1 MRRQPPAPAATQR
14 IHPASSEPTPKR
26 RSFYRPA
33 VVHTIILKSP
43 RADRTNAAATLR
55 GVEEPIQPEAAP
67 ASLPPRI
74 LALDVGRK
82 RIGLA
87 ITDPLGFTVQPL
99 ITLYRSTPHA
109 DVKSIGRVLR
119 KHAVAEIV
127 VGYPLH
133 MSGEISPQ
141 ALRTQAFADALRTA
155 FGLPVHLTDERLST
169 SEAHQHLY
177 AIGKPRQEHRGLV
190 DQVAAVLILEGFLA
204 GRAYQAAR
212 ARLDPDQ
219 T

>member
-1 MRRQPPAPAATQR
+1 M
-14 IHPASSEPTPKR
+14 
-26 RSFYRPA
+26 
-33 VVHTIILKSP
+33 
-43 RADRTNAAATLR
+43 
-55 GVEEPIQPEAAP
+55 EEPIQPEAAP
-67 ASLPPRI
+67 ASLSPRI

-99 ITLYRSTPHA
+99 FTLYRSTQHA

-127 VGYPLH
+127 VGNPLH

-141 ALRTQAFADALRTA
+141 ALKTQAFAEALRTA
-155 FGLPVHLTDERLST
+155 FELPVHLTDERLST
-169 SEAHQHLY
+169 SEAHRQLY
-177 AIGKPRQEHRGLV
+177 AMGKPRQEHRGLV

-204 GRAYQAAR
+204 ARAYQAAR
-212 ARLDPDQ
+212 AGLDAPDQ